1 MMKKEELEKVL
12 SLEIDAWADKPYEE
26 LTQMRKPHCYS
37 TDVDGISF
45 NVEVQVLH
53 VTSEY
58 VQLSIAVDDGSG
70 RWATCPVA
78 KSMLIYSDGRVDKP
92 D

>member
-1 MMKKEELEKVL
+1 MKKEDLERVL
-12 SLEIDAWADKPYEE
+12 SLEIDAWAVKPYEE

-37 TDVDGISF
+37 TDVNGTTF
-45 NVEVQVLH
+45 NVEIQVLH
-53 VTSEY
+53 VTSDY

-70 RWATCPVA
+70 RWSTCPVA
-78 KSMLIYSDGRVDKP
+78 KSMLTYRDGHVDKP